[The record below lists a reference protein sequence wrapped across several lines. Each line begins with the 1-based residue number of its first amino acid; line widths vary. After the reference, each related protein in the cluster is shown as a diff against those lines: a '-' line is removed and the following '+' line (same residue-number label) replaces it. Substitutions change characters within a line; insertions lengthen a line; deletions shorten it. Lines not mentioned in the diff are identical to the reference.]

1 MKFIIVIYDI
11 YILIIISVIVIHGQ
25 DNNVNNNNPD
35 DPMFQGQYKAVK
47 GGVGAAF
54 TEGADWDGLKD
65 ADKTV
70 PPDFKTTGL
79 PSIDKQTDDF
89 EGKMQKQAQNDLD
102 KSTLNLPTIT
112 KNFHDTSS
120 NSLQDEKKWEDNQ
133 KNRLPV
139 DTRFVDGKTLPPPAA
154 AATTSSNEN
163 KKLRNNNIT

>member
-1 MKFIIVIYDI
+1 MKFIIVIYNI

-35 DPMFQGQYKAVK
+35 DPMFQGHYKAVK

-112 KNFHDTSS
+112 KNFHKIFWSMQLVELNKSTYQYGFI
-120 NSLQDEKKWEDNQ
+120 L
-133 KNRLPV
+133 
-139 DTRFVDGKTLPPPAA
+139 T
-154 AATTSSNEN
+154 ATIT
-163 KKLRNNNIT
+163 KIKIHVYLR